1 MQLGHPETNDPRWVR
16 LTVKEGH
23 FLPGWQSY
31 SPTVLFR
38 RIEEVEP
45 VAETLF
51 EPTTV
56 TPLPGVTV
64 LRRFLS
70 LHEQLELLSQSRQI
84 IQAAPFF
91 VPEMAD
97 GTSFRQQL
105 SNCGELGWVAGK
117 SRFHQSS
124 NYRYEKTH
132 PVTGKN
138 WPQLPPAWQE
148 LSDRALAAV
157 GEAPCPMQSCL
168 LNWYSFPHSRLGMH
182 VDKSETDL
190 ISPIVT
196 ISLGHS
202 CIFKV
207 ATSRDGAGHSIK
219 LNSGD
224 ITIMYGPGRL
234 IWHGVI
240 RLVETPIPFTAQP
253 GRLSLTLRKV
263 Y

>member
-157 GEAPCPMQSCL
+157 GGRAARSLFTTWAADVDPRFRMFLRGRGDRDAP
-168 LNWYSFPHSRLGMH
+168 YPHRPRALTRRRAPRWRPRACADRGRN
-182 VDKSETDL
+182 
-190 ISPIVT
+190 
-196 ISLGHS
+196 
-202 CIFKV
+202 
-207 ATSRDGAGHSIK
+207 ADGA
-219 LNSGD
+219 
-224 ITIMYGPGRL
+224 RA
-234 IWHGVI
+234 
-240 RLVETPIPFTAQP
+240 RA
-253 GRLSLTLRKV
+253 
-263 Y
+263 